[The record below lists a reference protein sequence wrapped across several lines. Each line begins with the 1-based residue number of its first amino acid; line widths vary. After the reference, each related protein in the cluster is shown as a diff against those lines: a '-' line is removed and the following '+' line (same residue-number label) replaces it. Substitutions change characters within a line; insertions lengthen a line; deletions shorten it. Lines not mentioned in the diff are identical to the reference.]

1 MDLAEQMSL
10 DAGQPATAPDQQPA
24 SLSARMAQDQAP
36 KGLSAHMA
44 EDAAAPAPATSTAP
58 IVGLPEP
65 KGGWTMGKLG
75 MGMTTGL
82 GEGALALGTG
92 AAGALAAGGMG
103 WLERAS
109 GKSWDEIAADQKA
122 LQERIQYQPQTTI
135 GKGIAQ
141 AGGWAGAKLDE
152 LGGWAAEHAGNL
164 AEAAGA
170 DPDTVAAIKT
180 GTHAT
185 MMGVLPRAVGPI
197 VGAAGRGVRAIAGA
211 ASDVAGGIA
220 GRSGAPAPLFEPET
234 AGTASAG
241 ASVGSAAATAAGR
254 MSTATPEMA
263 AEVATQIADAQA
275 RYGPAWKEHFNADAL
290 DRHLEA
296 DSLPIPGRLSEGQA
310 AQDPVLISNELNN
323 RATRTETVERLNW
336 QKQNMAQN
344 LQAIREG
351 TGPDVNTV
359 TPTEHGQALI
369 DAYKAQAAP
378 RQAAIDAD
386 WNAIRANTGD
396 TPIFDAGRMLQ
407 DAQSALKSKLLSS
420 QDPGGQL
427 AELTDAARRGG
438 LTADGY
444 NAFRQN
450 LGNIAR
456 QGGIE
461 GKAASAVIEA
471 TNASELLPEAAKFRS
486 MVNDALAKGRALHA
500 DLEADPAYDA
510 AVNGT
515 VSANDFVNKF
525 LIRGKVENIAQMAKN
540 LGNDDLARQT
550 MGTAVVDHLRRSA
563 GLDDQYQGN
572 FAADSFNKQLA
583 DVRQRAGPVF
593 QRGELATLQTLG
605 NYARNATFRPA
616 GNFVNTSN
624 TAVAAPTILGRAA
637 GMAGAGLET
646 AGNLAVPGL
655 HLGTIVGEAAR
666 GRAARV
672 AAAHQELE
680 NAQAFQQSWRPGAGV
695 IRR

>member
-1 MDLAEQMSL
+1 MNLAEQMSL
-10 DAGQPATAPDQQPA
+10 DAGQAAAPEPKPAL
-24 SLSARMAQDQAP
+24 LSARMAQDQGTPATMS
-36 KGLSAHMA
+36 GQMA
-44 EDAAAPAPATSTAP
+44 QDAAAPEKPAPAKT
-58 IVGLPEP
+58 
-65 KGGWTMGKLG
+65 GWTMGKPGLG
-75 MGMTTGL
+75 LDTGL

-92 AAGALAAGGMG
+92 GAAALAAGGMG

-109 GKSWDEIAADQKA
+109 GKSWDQIQADQDA
-122 LQERIQYQPQTTI
+122 LRARMQYQPATTI
-135 GKGIAQ
+135 GKGIAE
-141 AGGWAGAKLDE
+141 AGGWVGGKLDE

-180 GTHAT
+180 FAHAGTMALAPKVAGPVIGA
-185 MMGVLPRAVGPI
+185 GVRGVKAVA
-197 VGAAGRGVRAIAGA
+197 GAAG
-211 ASDVAGGIA
+211 DVTSGIA
-220 GRSGAPAPLFEPET
+220 SRSGAPAPLYEPEA
-234 AGTASAG
+234 AGAASAG
-241 ASVGSAAATAAGR
+241 GGSVGSAAVTATGR
-254 MSTATPEMA
+254 MSTATDEMA
-263 AEVATQIADAQA
+263 ASVAAQIADAQQ
-275 RYGPAWKEHFNADAL
+275 RFGPAWKEHFNADAM

-310 AQDPVLISNELNN
+310 AQDPVTISNELNN
-323 RATRTETVERLNW
+323 RALRPQTVEQLNW

-359 TPTEHGQALI
+359 TPTEHGQVLI
-369 DAYKAQAAP
+369 DAYKAQHAP

-396 TPIFDAGRMLQ
+396 APIFDAGRMLE
-407 DAQSALKSKLLSS
+407 DAQAALKSKLMSS

-471 TNASELLPEAAKFRS
+471 TNASELLPKAAKFRS
-486 MVNDALAKGRALHA
+486 MVNDALAKGRSLHA

-515 VSANDFVNKF
+515 VSANDFINKF
-525 LIRGKVENIAQMAKN
+525 LVRGKVENIAQMVKN

-550 MGTAVVDHLRRSA
+550 MGTAVVDHLRRTA

-583 DVRQRAGPVF
+583 DVRQRAGPIF

-637 GMAGAGLET
+637 GVAGTGLET
-646 AGNLAVPGL
+646 AGNLMVPGL
-655 HLGTIVGEAAR
+655 KLGTILGEAAR
-666 GRAARV
+666 GRAARM
-672 AAAHQELE
+672 AAAQQELE
-680 NAQAFQQSWRPGAGV
+680 NAQAFEQSWRPGAGV

>member
-1 MDLAEQMSL
+1 
-10 DAGQPATAPDQQPA
+10 
-24 SLSARMAQDQAP
+24 
-36 KGLSAHMA
+36 MA
-44 EDAAAPAPATSTAP
+44 EDAAPAAESSAKPT
-58 IVGLPEP
+58 
-65 KGGWTMGKLG
+65 GWTLGKPG
-75 MGMTTGL
+75 VGVTTGL
-82 GEGALALGTG
+82 GEGALALGSG

-109 GKSWDEIAADQKA
+109 GKSWDEIQADQKT

-141 AGGWAGAKLDE
+141 AGGWAGGKLDE

-180 GTHAT
+180 GVHAT
-185 MMGVLPRAVGPI
+185 TMALAPKVGGE
-197 VGAAGRGVRAIAGA
+197 VAGA
-211 ASDVAGGIA
+211 AVRGVKAVASGVADVAGGLA
-220 GRSGAPAPLFEPET
+220 SRSGAPAPLYEPE
-234 AGTASAG
+234 AAG
-241 ASVGSAAATAAGR
+241 AAPSGGSVGAAAATASGR
-254 MSTATPEMA
+254 MSMATPEMA
-263 AEVATQIADAQA
+263 ASVAAQIADAQA
-275 RYGPAWKEHFNADAL
+275 RFGPAWKEHFNADAL

-310 AQDPVLISNELNN
+310 AQDPVMISNELNN
-323 RATRTETVERLNW
+323 RATRTQTVEQLNW

-359 TPTEHGQALI
+359 TPTEQGQALI
-369 DAYKAQAAP
+369 DAYKAQHAP

-396 TPIFDAGRMLQ
+396 APIFDAGQMLQ
-407 DAQSALKSKLLSS
+407 DAQGALKNKLLSS

-471 TNASELLPEAAKFRS
+471 TNASELLPEAAKFRG

-563 GLDDQYQGN
+563 GLDDQYQDN

-583 DVRQRAGPVF
+583 DVRQRAGPIF
-593 QRGELATLQTLG
+593 QGGELSTLQTLG

-637 GMAGAGLET
+637 GLAGGALET
-646 AGNLAVPGL
+646 AGNLLTPGL
-655 HLGTIVGEAAR
+655 RGGTIISEGVRDRSA
-666 GRAARV
+666 RAA
-672 AAAHQELE
+672 AAQQELE
-680 NAQAFQQSWRPGAGV
+680 NARAFEQTWRPGAGV

>member
-1 MDLAEQMSL
+1 MSL
-10 DAGQPATAPDQQPA
+10 DAGQPAMPASAPSG
-24 SLSARMAQDQAP
+24 SLSANMAQDAGPQS
-36 KGLSAHMA
+36 LSGRMA
-44 EDAAAPAPATSTAP
+44 EDAAPPQPAAAKPT
-58 IVGLPEP
+58 
-65 KGGWTMGKLG
+65 GWTMGKSG
-75 MGMTTGL
+75 MGVTTGV

-109 GKSWDEIAADQKA
+109 GKSWDEIQADQKA
-122 LQERIQYQPQTTI
+122 LQERIQYQPQTAI

-141 AGGWAGAKLDE
+141 AGGWVGGKLDE
-152 LGGWAAEHAGNL
+152 LGGWAAEYAGNL

-180 GTHAT
+180 GVHAT
-185 MMGVLPRAVGPI
+185 TMAVAPRVVGP
-197 VGAAGRGVRAIAGA
+197 VAGAAVRGAKAVAGAAG
-211 ASDVAGGIA
+211 DVAGGM
-220 GRSGAPAPLFEPET
+220 GKGAPAPLYEPA
-234 AGTASAG
+234 AGAPVSAG
-241 ASVGSAAATAAGR
+241 ASVGSAGATAAGR
-254 MSTATPEMA
+254 MTTATPEMA
-263 AEVATQIADAQA
+263 ASVAAQISDAQQ
-275 RYGPAWKEHFNADAL
+275 RFGPAWKEYFNADAM

-323 RATRTETVERLNW
+323 RATRTQTVEQLNW

-369 DAYKAQAAP
+369 DAYKAQHAP
-378 RQAAIDAD
+378 RQAAIDSD

-396 TPIFDAGRMLQ
+396 APIFDAGRMLE
-407 DAQSALKSKLLSS
+407 DAQGALKSKLLSS

-471 TNASELLPEAAKFRS
+471 TNASELLPEAAKFRG

-500 DLEADPAYDA
+500 NLEADPAYDA

-540 LGNDDLARQT
+540 LGNDDLASQT
-550 MGTAVVDHLRRSA
+550 MRAAVIDHLAKKGAA
-563 GLDDQYQGN
+563 GLDDNYEGN
-572 FAADSFNKQLA
+572 FAADSFNKQLT
-583 DVRQRAGPVF
+583 DVRQRTGPVF
-593 QRGELATLQTLG
+593 KSGELATLQTLG
-605 NYARNATFRPA
+605 NYARNATFRPP
-616 GNFVNTSN
+616 GNFVSTSN
-624 TAVAAPTILGRAA
+624 TAPALASMASRAA
-637 GMAGAGLET
+637 GAAGGLLEAG
-646 AGNLAVPGL
+646 GNLLTPGL
-655 HLGTIVGEAAR
+655 KGGTFIGEAVRA
-666 GRAARV
+666 RAAKAV
-672 AAAHQELE
+672 AAQQELE
-680 NAQAFQQSWRPGAGV
+680 NAQAFEQSWRPGAGV

>member
-1 MDLAEQMSL
+1 VDLAEQMAL
-10 DAGQPATAPDQQPA
+10 DAGQLATAPASTPSG
-24 SLSARMAQDQAP
+24 SLSASMAQDASP
-36 KGLSAHMA
+36 STLSGKMA
-44 EDAAAPAPATSTAP
+44 EDALPAGESGTSKPT
-58 IVGLPEP
+58 
-65 KGGWTMGKLG
+65 GWTLGKPG
-75 MGMTTGL
+75 AGVTTGL

-109 GKSWDEIAADQKA
+109 GKSWDEIQADQKA

-141 AGGWAGAKLDE
+141 AGGWAGGKLDE

-180 GTHAT
+180 GVHAT
-185 MMGVLPRAVGPI
+185 TMAVAPRVVGPLAGAA
-197 VGAAGRGVRAIAGA
+197 VRGVKAVAGAAG
-211 ASDVAGGIA
+211 DVAGGM
-220 GRSGAPAPLFEPET
+220 GSGAPAPLFEPEA
-234 AGTASAG
+234 AGGVPRAG
-241 ASVGSAAATAAGR
+241 ASVGSAAATAFGR
-254 MSTATPEMA
+254 MATATPEMA

-351 TGPDVNTV
+351 AGPDVNTV

-369 DAYKAQAAP
+369 DAYKAQHAP

-396 TPIFDAGRMLQ
+396 APIFDAGRMLE
-407 DAQSALKSKLLSS
+407 DAQGALKSKLLSS

-471 TNASELLPEAAKFRS
+471 TNASELLPEAAKFRG

-583 DVRQRAGPVF
+583 DVRQRAGPIF

-637 GMAGAGLET
+637 GAAGGLLEAG
-646 AGNLAVPGL
+646 GNLLTPGL
-655 HLGTIVGEAAR
+655 KGGTFIGEAVRA
-666 GRAARV
+666 RAAK
-672 AAAHQELE
+672 AAAAQQELE
-680 NAQAFQQSWRPGAGV
+680 NAQAFHQSWRPGAGV